1 MSEKTMR
8 SFAGG
13 LIVAAVILG
22 ITYFLEPNDTKNT
35 EAAEPA
41 TAEEPEKQDKDKNVE
56 LSADEMQTALK
67 AEGFIIHSEDE
78 WKEINKDLQDS
89 GSLKEENE
97 KLKEEV
103 KKAKENNDKKG
114 DGETVYRT
122 MLTVTSGMTSIDV
135 GKALESAKIIN
146 KGMDFFNAVEKKGYE
161 NDLRPGTFEVDSD
174 MSMDEILKT
183 VFKK

>member
-22 ITYFLEPNDTKNT
+22 ITYFLEPNESKNT
-35 EAAEPA
+35 EAAEKAP
-41 TAEEPEKQDKDKNVE
+41 AEEPVE
-56 LSADEMQTALK
+56 TAKAGTSMNEEDMKTSLQSA
-67 AEGFIIHSEDE
+67 GFIIHTDDE
-78 WKEINKDLQDS
+78 WKEINDS
-89 GSLKEENE
+89 LTEAENIKNE
-97 KLKEEV
+97 NTKLKDEA
-103 KKAKENNDKKG
+103 KKAEKNKEA
-114 DGETVYRT
+114 DGEIVYRT

-146 KGMDFFNAVEKKGYE
+146 KAMDFFNAVEKRKLE

-174 MSMDEILKT
+174 MSVNEIVDK